1 MAVVKDWNDTNF
13 YMNTYFHFINMI
25 WVGLMGGASYV
36 NTYDQII
43 YRSTLKKIEK
53 DLSIGICI
61 LL

>member
-1 MAVVKDWNDTNF
+1 
-13 YMNTYFHFINMI
+13 MNTYFHFINMI